1 MCKYGP
7 DKGRSARHN
16 DGGAVWWKT
25 PCTDLVRASVGQ
37 PAVATRQGKPEATN
51 EPVAMPLPLLPILG
65 GLAAATV
72 AGVTAWKESR
82 GNKHKLWRE
91 RPFPQAWREILQRN
105 VLLYRRLPEFLQQEL
120 HGHIQIFLEEKSF
133 EGCGGLTITEEIK
146 VTVAGL
152 ACLLLLNRPSTHYK
166 DLRTILVYP
175 SAYFADE
182 QQKEDG
188 VVRLGESWVHGTV
201 VLSWS
206 DVTRSANDVK
216 DGRNLVLH
224 EFAHQLDQEDGAA
237 DGVPDLELE
246 SQYVTW
252 AQVLSKEYE
261 TLVKR
266 TRRGQKTLM
275 RAYGATNAAEFFAV
289 ATEVFFERP
298 QKMKRKHPEL
308 YEELRRF
315 YRLDPVKWSG
325 T

>member
-1 MCKYGP
+1 M
-7 DKGRSARHN
+7 
-16 DGGAVWWKT
+16 
-25 PCTDLVRASVGQ
+25 
-37 PAVATRQGKPEATN
+37 
-51 EPVAMPLPLLPILG
+51 
-65 GLAAATV
+65 
-72 AGVTAWKESR
+72 
-82 GNKHKLWRE
+82 
-91 RPFPQAWREILQRN
+91 
-105 VLLYRRLPEFLQQEL
+105 
-120 HGHIQIFLEEKSF
+120 
-133 EGCGGLTITEEIK
+133 
-146 VTVAGL
+146 
-152 ACLLLLNRPSTHYK
+152 
-166 DLRTILVYP
+166 
-175 SAYFADE
+175 
-182 QQKEDG
+182 
-188 VVRLGESWVHGTV
+188 
-201 VLSWS
+201 
-206 DVTRSANDVK
+206 K